1 MQIVFGLGSAVTA
14 NCPIHGP
21 ATADCATAVNVTDN
35 NAILPNRPI
44 FGVRFDP
51 TTELI
56 AYAAV
61 GGFNANTPSTPGHVF
76 QVTCAANCATFTW
89 KDKTGNLP
97 DIPAEPLG
105 GRIMYTFTLTNNGP
119 SVANDVSLDTTLA
132 AGFVF
137 AGNSGD
143 CTGAF
148 PCAFG
153 TLQPGDIKTVN
164 TTACVP
170 GNYSGNLLIK
180 TTGTASTSS
189 SDPNTD
195 NNTASAYTSLA
206 YDVLFGDGFETCP

>member
-1 MQIVFGLGSAVTA
+1 MRRRQSHQSASERRLRSAAVHEGSCGRCVVLSDGYLHRSGRLRRQSGDEHGERNKRDRVDPNLSNNVSNFTTTVGVGADLALSVTA
-14 NCPIHGP
+14 
-21 ATADCATAVNVTDN
+21 T
-35 NAILPNRPI
+35 
-44 FGVRFDP
+44 
-51 TTELI
+51 
-56 AYAAV
+56 
-61 GGFNANTPSTPGHVF
+61 STV
-76 QVTCAANCATFTW
+76 
-89 KDKTGNLP
+89 
-97 DIPAEPLG
+97 PLG

-132 AGFVF
+132 AGLVF